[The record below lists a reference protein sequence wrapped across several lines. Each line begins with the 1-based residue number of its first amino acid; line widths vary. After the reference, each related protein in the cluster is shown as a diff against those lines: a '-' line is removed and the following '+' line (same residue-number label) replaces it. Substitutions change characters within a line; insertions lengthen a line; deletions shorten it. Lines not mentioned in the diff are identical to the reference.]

1 MSGRRFFGRHPVLT
15 RHPHNANLQNWWI
28 GLPGRTPGELIPDIV
43 RGHHA
48 NVRTGH
54 SNQVAWT
61 AGGYGISGLETFG
74 PDVNQQFR
82 APGAFTEQYPYA
94 ATGKASCAGAF
105 WWHPRIWPQG
115 SQGYTGTPVEHGPTG
130 GPASHFPWTDGTV
143 YLCMFGTQR
152 TAFTSQFP
160 SAVRRRVFVHSV
172 PNVHWRLYEDGRLTH
187 STAGPNFNEFD
198 PVSPG
203 PLFGGG
209 RGYYAH
215 GTYDGYKFWMGQ
227 TLPDPDQMARE
238 DFYHYSRGYRD
249 LLTNKAFK
257 FFNPAGSTPSGNPW
271 YYQAQQ
277 HAVTG

>member
-28 GLPGRTPGELIPDIV
+28 GLPGRTPGDLIPDIV

-160 SAVRRRVFVHSV
+160 
-172 PNVHWRLYEDGRLTH
+172 
-187 STAGPNFNEFD
+187 
-198 PVSPG
+198 
-203 PLFGGG
+203 
-209 RGYYAH
+209 
-215 GTYDGYKFWMGQ
+215 
-227 TLPDPDQMARE
+227 PDPT
-238 DFYHYSRGYRD
+238 S
-249 LLTNKAFK
+249 TS
-257 FFNPAGSTPSGNPW
+257 STPSAP
-271 YYQAQQ
+271 ARCS
-277 HAVTG
+277 AEVAAITLTGLTTGTSSGWARPCPTRTRWLEKIFTTTAAGIEIY